1 MAGMWIR
8 RSSWTTIKNMWIKT
22 SVGWSP
28 VRGGWIRANTTST
41 GWKKFWTKAN
51 IPNEI
56 TKPRFN
62 TTNNSGSGTIYD
74 GPTATS
80 PQFLDENLFGKDG
93 TYTNYTG
100 VVDRKISYGPD
111 LVSDLNSR
119 TTLVNDDR
127 FTSAGGITN
136 AMRLSVDDKYLFYEM
151 IVENGT
157 NYLNQ
162 ITSIS
167 NGIKMIKKQPTL
179 GSFVTSV
186 TGNPTPG
193 STLTFNYNLENY
205 YYNRVEQA
213 NSKIRWWRS
222 SSTSP
227 GGTIVKEEIL
237 TNTVTS
243 SDSTSLSGT
252 STYQVATTA
261 DNNSY
266 IVVEIVVGSSWT
278 RHNGHNNEYRLNS
291 YSAGQ
296 VKTAYRF
303 AFGNT
308 LYVSSNGHIGLDEGT
323 SSNTTMSAGRNIA
336 VYPKDLV
343 QYYLAEYSDSSVYLL
358 YVKSYLYDTSASS
371 ANALDYQIKFYND
384 PLINYCDVRI
394 IRKGSNVS
402 FSDFAPGYYSS
413 GTTGFAGIIGPYVI
427 STGTTMRIYFGG
439 TATTT
444 SGVSWT
450 LIDDA
455 YWDVIQEWTYPPGAD
470 DIFTPVVS
478 AANQSAPIPT
488 TPTSL
493 STSINASN
501 LIVVTFSG
509 GTGDQYD
516 LFYANQDSRPTDQ
529 QATTDF
535 PNVTSPYTATTL
547 NLRGI
552 TRWFW
557 VRKSTGTLRSNWFPA
572 GTGITARIPLYA
584 PPAPVIT
591 NSAQTQNSL
600 SWHWTQPALTATQDE
615 PTSWDYALTQSTST
629 PSSWTNL
636 TTRPTS
642 AAPLVIGSLTSGVD
656 YYLHVRA
663 KNDDNSTLATPV
675 LGRTT
680 SNKVPPTMGTPT
692 LSAVGAFVAGQRRLS
707 VPFTAVSGSGPAYQI
722 YWYYSS
728 TKPSVVS
735 TPDGSGTSSPILD
748 ESGPTSI
755 GRCYAYIRSA
765 ATTSTTGSVAPSTT
779 LSDWSDGV
787 SFDISGTR
795 TLTYDDNTT
804 DTTASMPTS
813 PVSGTDPWDGWV
825 TTVSATT
832 PTRTGYTFNGW
843 NTSTDGTSGTNYAA
857 SAAITLT
864 SNVTLY
870 AKWTANTYTITYDGN
885 GNTSGSV
892 PDSQTKTHGTNLTLR
907 TNTGSL
913 AKTGFSFGGW
923 NTNAAGTGTS
933 YTSGGTYST
942 NAGATLYARWTSTF
956 VTPQWNGT
964 MPTWKNTGT
973 NGVFNTNGSNF
984 QRTSTALRYGWDN
997 GTFSFSGSVRGTAST
1012 DRGWDFYVS
1021 GTEPSSTTTVRTPTH
1036 TRAYSTTANTNAVHS
1051 TNFIYYVSPTYSSAS
1066 RYGSIR
1072 PYVYGTDN
1080 NKYVRGT
1087 QPDGTWSASI

>member
-1 MAGMWIR
+1 
-8 RSSWTTIKNMWIKT
+8 
-22 SVGWSP
+22 
-28 VRGGWIRANTTST
+28 
-41 GWKKFWTKAN
+41 
-51 IPNEI
+51 
-56 TKPRFN
+56 
-62 TTNNSGSGTIYD
+62 
-74 GPTATS
+74 
-80 PQFLDENLFGKDG
+80 
-93 TYTNYTG
+93 
-100 VVDRKISYGPD
+100 
-111 LVSDLNSR
+111 
-119 TTLVNDDR
+119 
-127 FTSAGGITN
+127 
-136 AMRLSVDDKYLFYEM
+136 
-151 IVENGT
+151 
-157 NYLNQ
+157 
-162 ITSIS
+162 
-167 NGIKMIKKQPTL
+167 
-179 GSFVTSV
+179 
-186 TGNPTPG
+186 
-193 STLTFNYNLENY
+193 
-205 YYNRVEQA
+205 
-213 NSKIRWWRS
+213 
-222 SSTSP
+222 
-227 GGTIVKEEIL
+227 
-237 TNTVTS
+237 
-243 SDSTSLSGT
+243 
-252 STYQVATTA
+252 
-261 DNNSY
+261 
-266 IVVEIVVGSSWT
+266 
-278 RHNGHNNEYRLNS
+278 
-291 YSAGQ
+291 
-296 VKTAYRF
+296 
-303 AFGNT
+303 
-308 LYVSSNGHIGLDEGT
+308 
-323 SSNTTMSAGRNIA
+323 
-336 VYPKDLV
+336 
-343 QYYLAEYSDSSVYLL
+343 
-358 YVKSYLYDTSASS
+358 
-371 ANALDYQIKFYND
+371 
-384 PLINYCDVRI
+384 
-394 IRKGSNVS
+394 
-402 FSDFAPGYYSS
+402 
-413 GTTGFAGIIGPYVI
+413 
-427 STGTTMRIYFGG
+427 
-439 TATTT
+439 
-444 SGVSWT
+444 
-450 LIDDA
+450 
-455 YWDVIQEWTYPPGAD
+455 
-470 DIFTPVVS
+470 
-478 AANQSAPIPT
+478 
-488 TPTSL
+488 
-493 STSINASN
+493 
-501 LIVVTFSG
+501 
-509 GTGDQYD
+509 
-516 LFYANQDSRPTDQ
+516 
-529 QATTDF
+529 
-535 PNVTSPYTATTL
+535 
-547 NLRGI
+547 
-552 TRWFW
+552 
-557 VRKSTGTLRSNWFPA
+557 
-572 GTGITARIPLYA
+572 LYA